1 MEVTESNIVQSE
13 TPVTPEVPVTPAP
26 EADKPKESLS
36 TQFAALA
43 KKEKMALTRQREAE
57 AKLKE
62 AEEKLKIYQ
71 QFEEKKK
78 TAKSNPLDFLNEAG
92 LTYDE
97 LTEYM
102 LRGGPVPKD
111 KVEVLEEKFNQLIAN
126 KEKEELER
134 VENEKKNLKAQ
145 EEKVVAEF
153 IKGVNKYITDNSE
166 KFELINLYSAQELV
180 IATIEQH
187 FENKKEILSN
197 ERAAEMV
204 EAHLEDEIKK
214 LSNSKKFGEKLKSS
228 EDNKQPGQSKSS
240 VTLSSSTPTSN
251 VPSMLSARTEEDRLK
266 RALAALG

>member
-1 MEVTESNIVQSE
+1 MEVTESAL
-13 TPVTPEVPVTPAP
+13 PVTEQPTTEQPVVATPEP
-26 EADKPKESLS
+26 EKPKESLS

-57 AKLKE
+57 AKLKD

-78 TAKSNPLDFLNEAG
+78 TAKTNPLDFLNEAG

-102 LRGGPVPKD
+102 LRGGPVQKD

-153 IKGVNKYITDNSE
+153 IKGVNKFISDNSE

-187 FENKKEILSN
+187 FENKNEILTN

-228 EDNKQPGQSKSS
+228 DDNKQPGQSKSS